1 MALIT
6 ETSAAIE
13 PRLMN
18 DMNTALDRAD
28 TLLGFVTDVQDR
40 LEASPTTQ
48 GTPTTESPSPNNLTS
63 KLDALNNTLSLAI
76 EKVRESK
83 ALLG

>member
-1 MALIT
+1 MPEIT
-6 ETSAAIE
+6 ETVKE

-18 DMNTALDRAD
+18 DMNAALERAGA
-28 TLLGFVTDVQDR
+28 LLGLVTDVQSH
-40 LEASPTTQ
+40 LEML
-48 GTPTTESPSPNNLTS
+48 PTTEGTPSATSPEPNTLTS
-63 KLDALNNTLSLAI
+63 KFETLNNTLSLAI

>member
-1 MALIT
+1 MPGI
-6 ETSAAIE
+6 EAAKE

-18 DMNTALDRAD
+18 DMNAALERAD
-28 TLLGFVTDVQDR
+28 TLLGLIADVQDR
-40 LEASPTTQ
+40 LEASPTAQ

-63 KLDALNNTLSLAI
+63 KLDALNNTLSLTI
-76 EKVRESK
+76 DKVRESR